1 MPYIAIAR
9 AIRDPLEVQE
19 MYDNAPIAMTRALG
33 CLCFMGMDQSLIHS
47 IWI

>member
-19 MYDNAPIAMTRALG
+19 MYGYVPIVMTRALG